1 MTFSDKKEVLLF
13 VSVDWYFCMHWLP
26 LARAVLEAG
35 FTVTVMTEVTDKEE
49 RIRAAGL
56 HIIPI
61 RLSRGGMNPFRELG
75 AMWQIIKIL
84 RRVRPDLA
92 HNIAHKPVLYG
103 TIAARLASIGAI
115 VDTLPGMGF
124 LFTSSGLKARLLRPL
139 VVNAYRGLL
148 GGKHVRVIVQNPE
161 DKDQLMREAGV
172 NATLIRGAGV
182 DLERFRPTPEAP
194 GPITVLLASRML
206 WDKGIKEFVQAARRL
221 AAKGIDARFA
231 LVGKPDEGNPSAV
244 PEEQLREW
252 HARGD
257 VEWWGYRED
266 MPEVLA
272 QAHVVSLPSY
282 REGLPTILIEAA
294 AAGRPLVATDVPGC
308 REVVT
313 DQVNGLLVPPRNA
326 AALAS
331 AIELLIRDACLRTEF
346 GRRSRCRAEAE
357 FGIDRIAAATLDVY
371 AALLSRERH

>member
-1 MTFSDKKEVLLF
+1 MTLGNKKEVLLF

-26 LARAVLEAG
+26 LARAMLDAG
-35 FTVTVMTEVTDKEE
+35 FAVTVMTEITGHEE

-56 HIIPI
+56 HLIPV
-61 RLSRGGMNPFRELG
+61 RLSRGGMNPFRELSVV
-75 AMWQIIKIL
+75 WQIIKIL

-92 HNIAHKPVLYG
+92 HNIAQKPVLYG
-103 TIAARLASIGAI
+103 TLAARLVSIGAI
-115 VDTLPGMGF
+115 VDTLPGLGF
-124 LFTSSGLKARLLRPL
+124 LFISSGLKARLLRPL

-148 GGKHVRVIVQNPE
+148 GGKHVRVIAQNPE

-194 GPITVLLASRML
+194 GTITVLLASRML
-206 WDKGIKEFVQAARRL
+206 WDKGVKEFVQAAQRL
-221 AAKGIDARFA
+221 AAKGVRARFA
-231 LVGKPDEGNPSAV
+231 LAGKPDEGNPTAV
-244 PEEQLREW
+244 PEERLREW

-308 REVVT
+308 REVVR
-313 DQVNGLLVPPRNA
+313 DQVNGFLVPPRDA

-331 AIELLIRDACLRTEF
+331 AIELLIRDAGLRTEF
-346 GRRSRCRAEAE
+346 GRRSRYLAETE
-357 FGIDRIAAATLDVY
+357 FGIDRVTAATLDLY
-371 AALLSRERH
+371 AALLSGERQ